1 LAARSGFTYEQNEL
15 FERNER
21 RKGRSAKRMERKQR
35 VMRGEAQKKFK
46 EKIIAKF

>member
-21 RKGRSAKRMERKQR
+21 RKGRSAKRMEKKQR
-35 VMRGEAQKKFK
+35 VMGLGMFK
-46 EKIIAKF
+46 INYF

>member
-21 RKGRSAKRMERKQR
+21 AQGTQR
-35 VMRGEAQKKFK
+35 QANGEKTTSNEWGEAQKFFLKK
-46 EKIIAKF
+46 